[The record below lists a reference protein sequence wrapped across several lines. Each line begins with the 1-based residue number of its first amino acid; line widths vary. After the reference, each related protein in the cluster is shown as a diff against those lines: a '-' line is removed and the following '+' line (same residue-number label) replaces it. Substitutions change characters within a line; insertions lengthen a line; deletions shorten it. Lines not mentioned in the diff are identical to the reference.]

1 MRNIFILAISST
13 LLLTASPAFA
23 EHFKVGD
30 RVGADVMHIGIW
42 KSGVITEVL
51 PFERYRVQLD
61 EDLGRYEPTVCLE
74 RFIKAGASG
83 NQTAKNAAPKT
94 SYTGEAALSG
104 QFKVGQRV
112 KADATRIGM
121 FKPGTITELLPYGK
135 FRVQFDDE
143 IGRYEPTVISEGFMK
158 AADNLSPPSSGVNA
172 QQQAGAHKSTP
183 GQAIPH
189 TPPAASTN
197 TKAPADAGDR
207 LPEGQGAPPNGKY
220 VAQKISPGGQL
231 MGLGELEIRGNSY
244 RGIAGGGMAP
254 FSASGGNI
262 IWSAGIT
269 GLPDGWVI
277 RKSVYRGLDHMG
289 RPYIQVYYRSKAG
302 FNDCFDC
309 VRE

>member
-1 MRNIFILAISST
+1 MRNIIIFAVSST
-13 LLLTASPAFA
+13 LLQVASPAFA

-30 RVGADVMHIGIW
+30 RVDADVMHIGIW

-61 EDLGRYEPTVCLE
+61 EEVGRYEPTVCLE
-74 RFIKAGASG
+74 RFIRAGAGGSQA
-83 NQTAKNAAPKT
+83 NKDAAPKT
-94 SYTGEAALSG
+94 SYTGGAALSG

-112 KADATRIGM
+112 MADATRIGN
-121 FKPGTITELLPYGK
+121 FKPGTITELLPYGR

-143 IGRYEPTVISEGFMK
+143 IGRYEPTVITEGFIK
-158 AADNLSPPSSGVNA
+158 AADNLSPPKTDVNA
-172 QQQAGAHKSTP
+172 GPQTGAHKSAP
-183 GQAIPH
+183 VQAIPH
-189 TPPAASTN
+189 TPPATKIS
-197 TKAPADAGDR
+197 TKAAGDEGEG
-207 LPEGQGAPPNGKY
+207 LPEGKGAPPSGKY

-231 MGLGELEIRGNSY
+231 MGLGNLEIRGNSY

-254 FSASGGNI
+254 FSVSGGNI
-262 IWSAGIT
+262 VWSAGIT
-269 GLPDGWVI
+269 GLPEGWVI

-289 RPYIQVYYRSKAG
+289 RPYIQVYYRSKSG